1 MTTQQA
7 INEVKGLIMD
17 TVRKANSGH
26 TGGALSSLD
35 FTFHLYRDILR
46 YDPDDPG
53 WLNRD
58 RFVLSAGHESA
69 LLYNM
74 LYLIGYLEM
83 DDMLQF
89 RQSGSRTP
97 GHPEAHL
104 TPGVEATTGPLGQ
117 GVAMAV
123 GMAVAEE
130 MLRAQ
135 FGTELVDHVTY
146 CLCSDGDLQEPV
158 ALGASSLAGHWRL
171 GRLIMYYDCNQVQI
185 SGSTSR
191 VDSTAIDQVYKGFG
205 WRVIEIDGHDHGAIA
220 EAVSEGLAERERP
233 SLIIGHTIM
242 AHGTAT
248 MEGSAD
254 THGAPLPTEEIAA
267 TKTKLG
273 LDPEKFFHLSPETL
287 ADVTHRQKELRH
299 LVGEWKQRVEEG
311 GKGEEFR
318 AQWEAYF
325 GPAQLG
331 SVSWPEFEPGAGV
344 ATRKAFGMVLE
355 AIAKAVPNLV
365 GGSADLEPSN
375 NTAGFAKAY
384 GDFSASRRIGRSLSY
399 GVREFPMGAINNG
412 IALHGGLRPFGATFL
427 VFSDYERPSIRLRAL
442 QRLPVLSVFTHDSIF
457 VGEDG
462 PTHQPTEHIMALRSI
477 PNLLVFRP
485 AEAIETRACME
496 LVLQQTDRPSALLLT
511 RQGVPVFP
519 EALHI
524 IVSEGV
530 PRGGYILKDPTGT
543 AQVTIFATGSE
554 VSLAMAVCD
563 LLDDLAIR
571 IVSLPCW
578 ELFFEQPEA
587 YRRGILADDGGLRVS
602 LEAGVTQGWGQFTG
616 LNGLC
621 IGVDRFGASA
631 PGKELG
637 AEVGLTPEQVA
648 DRIQN
653 TLTAMKKGKL

>member
-1 MTTQQA
+1 MTTQHA

-17 TVRKANSGH
+17 IVRKANSGH

-35 FTFHLYRDILR
+35 FAYLLYRDHLT
-46 YDPDDPG
+46 YDPDDPE
-53 WLNRD
+53 WMNRD

-69 LLYNM
+69 LLYSM

-83 DDMLQF
+83 EDLLQF
-89 RQSGSRTP
+89 RQLGSRTA

-130 MLRAQ
+130 MLRARL
-135 FGTELVDHVTY
+135 GAEVVDHATY

-191 VDSTAIDQVYKGFG
+191 VDSTAIDQVFKGFG
-205 WRVIEIDGHDHGAIA
+205 WRVLDIDGHDHGAIEEAIAEGQA
-220 EAVSEGLAERERP
+220 EAERP
-233 SLIIGHTIM
+233 TLIIGHTIM
-242 AHGTAT
+242 AHGTAS

-254 THGAPLPTEEIAA
+254 THGAPLPPEEIAA
-267 TKTKLG
+267 TKAKLG
-273 LDPEKFFHLSPETL
+273 LDPDKFFHLSPETL
-287 ADVTHRQKELRH
+287 ADIHSRQKDLRQ
-299 LVGEWKQRVEEG
+299 LVGEWKGRVKKLGE
-311 GKGEEFR
+311 GEEFR
-318 AQWEAYF
+318 AQWEAFF
-325 GPAQLG
+325 GPAQLE

-344 ATRKAFGMVLE
+344 ATRKAFGKTLE
-355 AIAKAVPNLV
+355 AVAEAVPNLV

-384 GDFSASRRIGRSLSY
+384 GDFSASHRTGRSLSY

-442 QRLPVLSVFTHDSIF
+442 QELPVLSVLTHDSIF

-485 AEAIETRACME
+485 AEAIETKACME
-496 LVLQQTDRPSALLLT
+496 LILQQTNRPSALLLT
-511 RQGVPVFP
+511 RQGVPVFSA
-519 EALHI
+519 ELHS
-524 IVSEGV
+524 IVLEGV
-530 PRGGYILKDPTGT
+530 VRGGYILKDPNDPP
-543 AQVTIFATGSE
+543 QVTLFATGSE
-554 VSLAMAVCD
+554 VSLAMAASE
-563 LLDDLAIR
+563 LLRDLAVR

-587 YRRGILADDGGLRVS
+587 YRCGILTDDGSLRVS

-616 LNGLC
+616 LNGLS

-637 AEVGLTPEQVA
+637 AKVGLTPELVA
-648 DRIQN
+648 DRIQR
-653 TLTAMKKGKL
+653 TLATMKRG